1 MDIRIGMVQT
11 AKELTVELEDDSDLA
26 ALRVKVAAA
35 LAGEER
41 VLWLTDRAGRE
52 VAVASE
58 RIAYVELA
66 AGDGSRRFGF
76 GA

>member
-1 MDIRIGMVQT
+1 MDVRIGMVQNP
-11 AKELTVELEDDSDLA
+11 KELTVELEEDTDLD
-26 ALRVKVAAA
+26 ALRAKLTAA

-66 AGDGSRRFGF
+66 VGDGSRRFGF